1 MTDAPYK
8 AERLKT
14 KPLPLIPRRR
24 KKAKNVTSSAKTAIK
39 RAILRPSAG
48 QKVAAMKE
56 EDQSVKA
63 RTTIRKTVTRAPQP
77 RLKSSNPIS
86 KHGPPLTNGETSSK
100 VLLKDAL
107 YAPDL
112 ALTVV
117 SIGRIAKAGYT
128 VQFPSLAIRVSMPK
142 QLASRYAR
150 NELKHWPKTLEKKST
165 QTSGGHLPLSV

>member
-86 KHGPPLTNGETSSK
+86 KHGPPLTK
-100 VLLKDAL
+100 VWRMMLFPTYRSWQQKVVQRCKLSCMIQGHRVICPPIVSNSLLIGTFL
-107 YAPDL
+107 L
-112 ALTVV
+112 ARLLQRTT
-117 SIGRIAKAGYT
+117 K
-128 VQFPSLAIRVSMPK
+128 FFMP
-142 QLASRYAR
+142 
-150 NELKHWPKTLEKKST
+150 
-165 QTSGGHLPLSV
+165 